1 MPASPVSSSSPS
13 APCFLLGVEVEQGV
27 EVVLAAI
34 DAQTWPR
41 ARVRVVLVDAG
52 RSPEATEV
60 ATRWTELNADR
71 AELVSHVS
79 TGPSARNEVL
89 DRARAGD
96 TWVSFPEAPD
106 TFEPH
111 YLAAVADAAA
121 KHPQVAAVVTRQRRW
136 NPGTGAL
143 LPVPLLDAAFEDG
156 RTAVVHLRKQPE
168 DSPASSR
175 TTFVRLD
182 DVRTLGLRFDERLAA
197 GFSDQALYL
206 RLLAAQADP
215 VCAYVDVAYR
225 FRERDDAAAGGR
237 GSFVHPE
244 RFTDVVEHG
253 HLELLTSFGEPGA
266 APAFIQ
272 HAVLLDLGWYFRA
285 DEGLTGQMNAEMHHL
300 QDRYHS
306 LVTQVVRQLDPRL
319 LDSIELARMPLDR
332 YVALRHGYPGVDWHE
347 DPVILDARDPRQG
360 LNRLTFRFAGTAPT
374 EQVYIDGEPVD
385 AHIAKT
391 RTIVYAG
398 RELAYERI
406 LWVSNAGRLSLSLN
420 GELVALSRTRAPRRR
435 ITWSPRA
442 VADAFSA
449 RRSTDGTWA
458 STPQSLVRRFVSLQT
473 WKSWAVRALAQSAPV
488 RRRYGGSW
496 VLMDR
501 VESGHDNAEHL
512 FAHLQA
518 EERSIRSWF
527 AVEKG
532 SKDWKRLKA
541 QGFRHLLAYGSL
553 KWMLVCLNATHV
565 ISSQAGPYVDNPQA
579 LRPVRRPSWRFIF
592 LQHGVIATD
601 LHRWLNRR
609 KFDLFLTTTTDEYA
623 AIAGDHSS
631 YRFTPHEVALTGLPR
646 YDRLQRLDAKLPPG
660 RRHRILVLPTWREY
674 LFASTSDAKGR
685 RSLRDDFGES
695 LYARSWFG
703 LLKSDELKRLADA
716 HGASIAFMPHPNVQP
731 YLDEF
736 GLPDHVETLTYAD
749 NDIQHVITSAKVV
762 VTDFSSIVFDAAY
775 VGRPIVYYQFD
786 QAEAFGGTH
795 TVRQGY
801 FSYEDDGFGPV
812 AYEEPDVITAL
823 EKIATDGFVPSP
835 DHQRRGQLAFPHRDD
850 QSSARAV
857 AAIRALDHRK
867 TPQEAVTAV
876 DVPPAPANRPT
887 PRPTGSVG
895 PR

>member
-13 APCFLLGVEVEQGV
+13 APGFLLGVEVEQGV

-41 ARVRVVLVDAG
+41 ARIHVVLVDAG

-60 ATRWTELNADR
+60 AARWAGLNADR
-71 AELVSHVS
+71 AEVVSHES
-79 TGPSARNEVL
+79 SGPAARNEVL
-89 DRARAGD
+89 DRARAED
-96 TWVSFPEAPD
+96 AWVSFPEAPD
-106 TFEPH
+106 TFDPH
-111 YLAAVADAAA
+111 YLAAVAEAAA
-121 KHPQVAAVVTRQRRW
+121 AHPHAAAVVTRQRRW
-136 NPGTGAL
+136 NPSTGRL

-156 RTAVVHLRKQPE
+156 QTAVVHLRRQPE
-168 DSPASSR
+168 DSPTSSR

-182 DVRTLGLRFDERLAA
+182 DVRASGLRFDERLAA

-206 RLLAAQADP
+206 RLLAAQEDP
-215 VCAYVDVAYR
+215 VCAYVDVVYR
-225 FRERDDAAAGGR
+225 FSERDDAAAGGR
-237 GSFVHPE
+237 ASFVHPA

-253 HLELLTSFGEPGA
+253 HLELLTSFGGAGA

-300 QDRYHS
+300 QDRYHH
-306 LVTQVVRQLDPRL
+306 LVSQVMRLIDPRL

-332 YVALRHGYPGVDWHE
+332 YVALRYGYPGADWHE

-360 LNRLTFRFAGTAPT
+360 LNRLTFRYAGTAPA
-374 EQVYIDGEPVD
+374 EQVYVDGEPVD

-398 RELAYERI
+398 RVLAYERI
-406 LWVSNAGRLSLSLN
+406 LWVSNVGRLSLTLN
-420 GELVALSRTRAPRRR
+420 GELVALSRIRAPRRR

-449 RRSTDGTWA
+449 RRSAEDTWA
-458 STPQSLVRRFVSLQT
+458 STPRSLLRRFVSPQT
-473 WKSWAVRALAQSAPV
+473 WQSWAVRALAQSAPV

-518 EERSIRSWF
+518 QERSIRSWF

-609 KFDLFLTTTTDEYA
+609 RFDLFLTTTTDEYA

-631 YRFTPHEVALTGLPR
+631 YRFTPHEVTLTGLPR
-646 YDRLQRLDAKLPPG
+646 YDRLQRLDAQLAPE

-674 LFASTSDAKGR
+674 LLDSTSDGNGR
-685 RSLRDDFGES
+685 RGLRDDFAET

-703 LLKSDELKRLADA
+703 LLKSEGLRRLADA

-731 YLDEF
+731 YLEEF
-736 GLPDHVETLTYAD
+736 ALPDHVETLTYAD

-762 VTDFSSIVFDAAY
+762 ITDFSSIVFDAAY
-775 VGRPIVYYQFD
+775 IGRPIVYYQFD

-812 AYEEPDVITAL
+812 AYEEQDVITAL

-835 DHQRRGQLAFPHRDD
+835 EHRKRSEDAFPHRDD
-850 QSSARAV
+850 NSSARAV
-857 AAIRALDHRK
+857 AAIRALDRRM
-867 TPQEAVTAV
+867 TPEEAVTAI
-876 DVPPAPANRPT
+876 DIPEAPTNRPT
-887 PRPTGSVG
+887 PRPSAITE
-895 PR
+895 P